1 MKFRLYYDGPLKS
14 NGGPADKQVLRR
26 KFHIQLQELIR
37 RKPLEA
43 FRKIHATPGSHQSAT
58 TIPLEPFKKIHT
70 TPQPHQSA
78 TIIVVEKFRFIPLI
92 TQKLVHIVSLHITFL
107 SPEEPGGVITQGG
120 DLDNRIKT
128 LLDAL
133 RAPKS
138 IAELPKNDSPQ
149 PDEDPFYCLLED
161 DNLINGLSV
170 TVDRLLRPDADT
182 SEVVL
187 LIHVIPEP
195 TYSTIG
201 SINWTVL

>member
-43 FRKIHATPGSHQSAT
+43 FRKIHATPR
-58 TIPLEPFKKIHT
+58 
-70 TPQPHQSA
+70 PHQSA